1 MAGTGGDLRRGAV
14 QQKLSSSPAF
24 PLHAHSV
31 AETCGIYANAV
42 GIYLDAFGLKRLCEL
57 LDSALPS
64 HGRGFREETFPWFQ
78 PSEISSVVFQLRTL
92 DQSITAV
99 RACGGEAGYSPHG
112 SARSRESTGTRG
124 QV

>member
-1 MAGTGGDLRRGAV
+1 MAGTGGDLRCGGV
-14 QQKLSSSPAF
+14 QQKPSSSPAS
-24 PLHAHSV
+24 PLHAHGV

-42 GIYLDAFGLKRLCEL
+42 GIHLDAFGLKRLCEL

-99 RACGGEAGYSPHG
+99 RACGGGA
-112 SARSRESTGTRG
+112 
-124 QV
+124 